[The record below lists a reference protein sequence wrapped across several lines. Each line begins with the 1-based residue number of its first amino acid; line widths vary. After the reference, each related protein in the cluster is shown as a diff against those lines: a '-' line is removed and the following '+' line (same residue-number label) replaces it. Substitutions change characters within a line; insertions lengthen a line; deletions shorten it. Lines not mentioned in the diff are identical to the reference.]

1 MNEYICN
8 TAIEHLCL
16 EQLLFFSLQNH
27 QRWEKPISSDLRG
40 GDYNLNFLY
49 IVLQTAST
57 VGGCQNRRNEHE
69 QPISPSNI
77 SQTLFQIRLVSEHH
91 RGNREHYEFL
101 LESKQ
106 CE

>member
-1 MNEYICN
+1 MNECICN

-27 QRWEKPISSDLRG
+27 QRSEKTISSDLWG
-40 GDYNLNFLY
+40 GGEFLY